1 VETSPVKTAGKE
13 RERERERDAGRGIE
27 INFPPNSF

>member
-1 VETSPVKTAGKE
+1 VQTLPVKTAGKE
-13 RERERERDAGRGIE
+13 REREGERDAGRGIE